1 MEGFTKENS
10 WPHDKGVGR
19 ATARSLRMQRSP
31 ASKQAIQQTIIDQRS
46 NCDAH
51 PNSFG
56 PPTLRLSSFSARP
69 CPICSLYEL
78 RKEDCLCASCLQI
91 ECFYWHSVHCDF
103 LPYDIDTI
111 QANLLLQQSCIS
123 CPSHFACRATRSA
136 PCRYGGHVFCLPAPA
151 PHPPW
156 RLHSSGV

>member
-1 MEGFTKENS
+1 
-10 WPHDKGVGR
+10 V
-19 ATARSLRMQRSP
+19 AARSLRMQRSP
-31 ASKQAIQQTIIDQRS
+31 ASKQAIQQTIIDRRG

-56 PPTLRLSSFSARP
+56 PPTPAYHPSRPARVP
-69 CPICSLYEL
+69 FVRFTNSV
-78 RKEDCLCASCLQI
+78 KEDCLCASCLQI
-91 ECFYWHSVHCDF
+91 ECFYWHCAHCDF